1 MATLSSS
8 TQAGKPRDVRLRQGA
23 ALLVGAALLQVAVA
37 VGPLSFFWTPFFAG
51 LAYLAAALAG
61 GRRGGHWATATV
73 LLPWGTTVAALS
85 EFRGLDVRIPAAY
98 IAALGLGAMLAGVLQ
113 RRGFAIDLLSV
124 GGAIVLAGLFF
135 GLDRYWVSILG
146 RADTYAALI
155 AVVGL
160 WNVAAASRAP
170 RVRPAR
176 DGS

>member
-1 MATLSSS
+1 MPSSS

-23 ALLVGAALLQVAVA
+23 ALLGGAALLQVAVA
-37 VGPLSFFWTPFFAG
+37 VGPLSFFWTPFFVG

-73 LLPWGTTVAALS
+73 LLPWGTTSLRCLSSAASTSASPRPISLPWAWARCSLGCCSAADSRSTSSAS
-85 EFRGLDVRIPAAY
+85 EERSCSP
-98 IAALGLGAMLAGVLQ
+98 
-113 RRGFAIDLLSV
+113 
-124 GGAIVLAGLFF
+124 GLFF

-160 WNVAAASRAP
+160 WNVAAAARAP
-170 RVRPAR
+170 RVRPAL

>member
-1 MATLSSS
+1 
-8 TQAGKPRDVRLRQGA
+8 
-23 ALLVGAALLQVAVA
+23 
-37 VGPLSFFWTPFFAG
+37 
-51 LAYLAAALAG
+51 
-61 GRRGGHWATATV
+61 
-73 LLPWGTTVAALS
+73 
-85 EFRGLDVRIPAAY
+85 
-98 IAALGLGAMLAGVLQ
+98 MLAGVLQ
-113 RRGFAIDLLSV
+113 RRGFAIDLVSV

-170 RVRPAR
+170 RVRPAL